1 MKGLS
6 GTTVSRIAGRGRA
19 LGEPTRVRILGVL
32 ARGELTVGHIA
43 DAIGSRQSTA
53 SKHLQILFN
62 AGLLNRRR
70 SAKRGHLLAGLAAY
84 SRVHPAA
91 GPLVVLPRATMNGV
105 DEFETR
111 WVWQPCT
118 SSGRA
123 RDTALL
129 R

>member
-62 AGLLNRRR
+62 AGLVNRRR
-70 SAKRGHLLAGLAAY
+70 SASAVIYSLASPHIVECIRLLGL
-84 SRVHPAA
+84 
-91 GPLVVLPRATMNGV
+91 
-105 DEFETR
+105 
-111 WVWQPCT
+111 
-118 SSGRA
+118 SSFSHA
-123 RDTALL
+123 RQ
-129 R
+129 